1 MKKLCAAVILFA
13 LAAVFTAVW
22 FSPLVALGAPQIY
35 DNNNAIARA
44 DGLCYGAN
52 DVVRVEFAG
61 GADELDAAL
70 ARIGAVTVKT
80 VRTDCVT
87 VVYAY
92 SARVAAKSLYDC
104 DGNEYNVMA
113 AYGDG
118 TVKLGTPILQG
129 CF

>member
-13 LAAVFTAVW
+13 LASVFTAVW
-22 FSPLVALGAPQIY
+22 FSPLAAFGAPEVY
-35 DNNNAIARA
+35 DDNSAVARV
-44 DGLCYGAN
+44 DGLCYGAD

-61 GADELDAAL
+61 GGAELDNAL
-70 ARIGAVTVKT
+70 SRMGAVKVKT
-80 VRTDCVT
+80 VETADVT
-87 VVYAY
+87 FVYAY
-92 SARVAAKSLYDC
+92 SARVAASPLTDC
-104 DGNEYNVMA
+104 DGNVYNVMA